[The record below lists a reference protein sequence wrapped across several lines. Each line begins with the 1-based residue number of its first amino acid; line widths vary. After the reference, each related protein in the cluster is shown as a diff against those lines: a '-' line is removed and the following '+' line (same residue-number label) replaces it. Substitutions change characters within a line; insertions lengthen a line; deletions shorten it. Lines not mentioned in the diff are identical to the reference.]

1 MILQIGIILIASIT
15 TIASANVFYDAVEN
29 AVLGDPTI
37 AAKTLASYTDFV
49 DSSAVPINIYH
60 EIPTDFM
67 GNPGYGTVLF
77 NPVECEY
84 TLSKYPQDYMSNLIL
99 NSAWDTVTLEE
110 GLLYYSLYKYNKNRN
125 SISSLSKIATEAG
138 QDLSTRE
145 LQTYRENQYKYKQYR
160 KAFERQGYNLDEIN
174 KAIIRENFFNEISVS
189 EQYRTLIDDQ
199 YINEVENLKNIESNA
214 IKEAKDE
221 WSIKN
226 SELTKLT
233 DQQLV
238 GQYQDKFDF
247 YWDDSVSRYRNK
259 NTGQF
264 VSDPANDI
272 LQPFRNELRNDA
284 FSEMDTKIKN
294 IEAQTLAEMDELNR
308 LKSEGN
314 EAVEKSLDDALSKYN
329 QAFDEIDPKK
339 NPRFAEALDELY
351 RSTGDKSF
359 EAVGKNSKTRITNAI
374 PGVKAYRNYKV
385 KKVLEKSTLVTSN
398 KLAKKKLTQKAG
410 SATLALIKS
419 PLTAARYGASA
430 VKTTAIESA
439 ERASKRIKFLGK
451 VTGLNKLYTI
461 AAKQTSNRIGKSA
474 ARSLTVKATTEVAE
488 PACSLLVFGAPI
500 CVAAVKGMSWA
511 SYALEFGLTYV
522 PIVFFMNKAQKAT
535 EAVENSFSTMSCKSK
550 DRTYYVSKP
559 NCQSESVLNYPEFD
573 NTILGSVQIFED
585 ITEGIFAM
593 PSSAPIFE
601 SKTYPNI
608 INSENNCVDSHNNL
622 LSKDS
627 TPEVFQ
633 DTLINPRETVASIPF
648 GVCGGITAA
657 KASWGPGCTFG
668 WGVLYLG
675 SWASPEIS
683 NSISSY
689 FAGGTLALFA
699 GPSAIALTT
708 AFLANPIDSKS
719 FFPYISKSGGMIDS
733 DNNYYIEN
741 PLVIEISK
749 KDHNGVLITEINK
762 VL

>member
-1 MILQIGIILIASIT
+1 MKKGISGDMILQIGIILIASIT

-110 GLLYYSLYKYNKNRN
+110 GLLYYSLYKYNKDRN
-125 SISSLSKIATEAG
+125 SIASLSKIATEAG

-145 LQTYRENQYKYKQYR
+145 LQTYRENQYKHKQYQ

-174 KAIIRENFFNEISVS
+174 RAIIDEKFDSEIANLLADKDINAADYVSRKEFLDKELKLKEDKIFENWNNQRKVITESTDQEILELYPGRSDIDNIKKELATNADENKRIELDQAKS
-189 EQYRTLIDDQ
+189 DYNNKLADTEAYRSA
-199 YINEVENLKNIESNA
+199 KNKGIQ
-214 IKEAKDE
+214 
-221 WSIKN
+221 
-226 SELTKLT
+226 SEL
-233 DQQLV
+233 
-238 GQYQDKFDF
+238 
-247 YWDDSVSRYRNK
+247 
-259 NTGQF
+259 
-264 VSDPANDI
+264 
-272 LQPFRNELRNDA
+272 
-284 FSEMDTKIKN
+284 
-294 IEAQTLAEMDELNR
+294 DELTR
-308 LKSEGN
+308 LKQE
-314 EAVEKSLDDALSKYN
+314 
-329 QAFDEIDPKK
+329 AFDAIDPNK

-374 PGVKAYRNYKV
+374 PGVKAYRDYKL

-398 KLAKKKLTQKAG
+398 KFAKKKLTQKVASVATSPIRG
-410 SATLALIKS
+410 SLKL
-419 PLTAARYGASA
+419 LGRGGSA
-430 VKTTAIESA
+430 VKSMAIESA
-439 ERASKRIKFLGK
+439 ERASKRIKFVAK
-451 VTGLNKLYTI
+451 ATVNPKLYVV
-461 AAKQTSNRIGKSA
+461 AAKQTVNRISNSLT
-474 ARSLTVKATTEVAE
+474 RSLTVKATTEVAE
-488 PACSLLVFGAPI
+488 PACSLLVFGAPL

-511 SYALEFGLTYV
+511 SYALEFGLTYL

-683 NSISSY
+683 NSISAY